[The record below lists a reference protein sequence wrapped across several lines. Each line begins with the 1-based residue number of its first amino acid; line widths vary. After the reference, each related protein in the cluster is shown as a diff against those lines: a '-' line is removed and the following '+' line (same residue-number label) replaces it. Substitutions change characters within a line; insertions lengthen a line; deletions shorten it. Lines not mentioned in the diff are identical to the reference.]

1 LLLIPFSP
9 FCRNDPALYN
19 LNILLNFF
27 LSTVNESTAFSKNMF
42 RWICQ
47 AFPIPILCG
56 LLKTEE
62 LVKREKTA
70 LDHELTF
77 TSFH

>member
-1 LLLIPFSP
+1 MPFSP
-9 FCRNDPALYN
+9 FCRIEPALYN

-42 RWICQ
+42 QWICQ

-62 LVKREKTA
+62 LVKREKTV

-77 TSFH
+77 TSFR